1 MGTRGPA
8 PTPTSILNLRGSRR
22 GARRLKG
29 EVVGTDGTPLML
41 PCITEN
47 IESKRIFDLVVSQI
61 TKLGVMK
68 EQDGISVSMLANE
81 LALGEHAAHMAVKSG
96 GDVIEGKGGIPMM
109 NPWARAR
116 RESRDAAWR
125 IITHFGLTASSRVAL
140 QGQKASGDSKEDTI
154 KNLFKFGS

>member
-1 MGTRGPA
+1 MGRRGPA
-8 PTPTSILNLRGSRR
+8 PIPNSILNLRSSRLGSRR
-22 GARRLKG
+22 SKN
-29 EVVGTDGTPLML
+29 EVVGTDGDPLML

-61 TKLGVMK
+61 TKLGVLK
-68 EQDGISVSMLANE
+68 EQDGIAVSMLANE
-81 LALGEHAAHMAVKSG
+81 IALGEHAAAMALQTG
-96 GDVIEGKGGIPMM
+96 GDVVEGKGGIPMM

>member
-1 MGTRGPA
+1 
-8 PTPTSILNLRGSRR
+8 
-22 GARRLKG
+22 
-29 EVVGTDGTPLML
+29 ML

-125 IITHFGLTASSRVAL
+125 IITHFGLTASSRVAVPEQL
-140 QGQKASGDSKEDTI
+140 TGGG
-154 KNLFKFGS
+154 GSDVPQHTTSDAGLTTAHDVSRPTAIHSMLPCNPDGT